1 MPELYIKI
9 RKPAPL
15 YDLPMRK
22 RPREGHE
29 NEYDKLSFNQAFGKA
44 CKAGLKT
51 FK

>member
-9 RKPAPL
+9 KKPAPL

-22 RPREGHE
+22 RPQAAE

-44 CKAGLKT
+44 RKAGLKT